1 MEVIR
6 KNLGIYGANT
16 YIIFDENKKAIVIDC
31 GGDSEDVVKILN
43 ENDLTLEAI
52 VLTHGHFDHIGG
64 VNKLREETGA
74 KVYGAIEERDLFDD
88 PDHNLSTAT
97 LLGPITL
104 DCDHYFKDG
113 DELVFTPITLKAKNT
128 PGHTEGS
135 FVLYGNGYLFTGDT
149 LFKMGCGRT
158 DLYSG
163 NQSKIED
170 SLKFIAISYPD
181 DTIVCPGHG
190 PTSDIKFERDNNPYI
205 KSLLW
210 LKS

>member
-74 KVYGAIEERDLFDD
+74 KVYGATEERDLFDD

-104 DCDHYFKDG
+104 ECDHYFKDG
-113 DELVFTPITLKAKNT
+113 DELEFTPITLKAKHS
-128 PGHTEGS
+128 P
-135 FVLYGNGYLFTGDT
+135 FL
-149 LFKMGCGRT
+149 
-158 DLYSG
+158 
-163 NQSKIED
+163 KI
-170 SLKFIAISYPD
+170 SL
-181 DTIVCPGHG
+181 
-190 PTSDIKFERDNNPYI
+190 
-205 KSLLW
+205 
-210 LKS
+210 